1 MPSTSRLAENLS
13 IPVAAIIQPFA
24 DVDDREESIPLV
36 ECGDSG
42 PARCEKC
49 GAYVNPWCTWVAGGT
64 KWKCNLCSHET
75 QGKPPAQN
83 RIATL
88 GSLQHMKVEPH
99 YFSALDANFA
109 RFDYAERP
117 ELQKG
122 TVDFDVSQSTKYW
135 ASNPQDH
142 GLTPTDSNPTPGT
155 AVRSPQNMRYTF
167 VLDVSDTSVRSGF
180 LAATCVA
187 LRAILYGR
195 FSEDGPE
202 EVRACLPSGCS
213 IGFFTFDDALHIY
226 DLSVCTISSFRH
238 CFEVD
243 RLLQP
248 DQAPHKELVVPD
260 VDDPFLPLPS
270 SALFVDPYQSRCE
283 KSYLLIR
290 KMLNTPSP

>member
-1 MPSTSRLAENLS
+1 MPGTSRLAEDLS
-13 IPVAAIIQPFA
+13 IPVAAIIRPFA
-24 DVDDREESIPLV
+24 DLDDGEEPIPLV

-49 GAYVNPWCTWVAGGT
+49 GGYVNSWCTWVAGGT

-75 QGKPPAQN
+75 RGKSSAQN

-88 GSLQHMKVEPH
+88 GSPQRMKVEPH

-109 RFDYAERP
+109 RLDYSERP

-122 TVDFDVSQSTKYW
+122 TVDFDVSQSTDYW
-135 ASNPQDH
+135 ASNPQDP
-142 GLTPTDSNPTPGT
+142 GLSATDSNPTPDT
-155 AVRSPQNMRYTF
+155 AVRSPQNMQYMF

-180 LAATCVA
+180 LATTCVA

-195 FSEDGPE
+195 LSEGGSE

-213 IGFFTFDDALHIY
+213 IAFLTFDDALHFY
-226 DLSVCTISSFRH
+226 DLSVCTLSSFRQ
-238 CFEVD
+238 CFETD
-243 RLLQP
+243 RSLQP
-248 DQAPHKELVVPD
+248 EQAAHKELVVPD
-260 VDDPFLPLPS
+260 VDDPFLPLPP

-283 KSYLLIR
+283 KSIQLIR
-290 KMLNTPSP
+290 EMLNAPSP

>member
-1 MPSTSRLAENLS
+1 MPGTSRLAEDLS
-13 IPVAAIIQPFA
+13 IPVAAIIRPFA
-24 DVDDREESIPLV
+24 DLDDGEEPIPLV

-49 GAYVNPWCTWVAGGT
+49 GGYVNSWCTWVAGGT

-75 QGKPPAQN
+75 RGKSSAQN

-88 GSLQHMKVEPH
+88 GSPQRMIVEPH

-109 RFDYAERP
+109 RLDYSERP

-122 TVDFDVSQSTKYW
+122 TVDFDVSQSTDYW
-135 ASNPQDH
+135 ASNPQDPD
-142 GLTPTDSNPTPGT
+142 LSATDSNPTPDT
-155 AVRSPQNMRYTF
+155 AVRSPQNMQYMF

-180 LAATCVA
+180 LATTCVA

-195 FSEDGPE
+195 FSEDGSE

-213 IGFFTFDDALHIY
+213 IAFLTFDDALHFY
-226 DLSVCTISSFRH
+226 DLSVCTLSSFRQ
-238 CFEVD
+238 CFETD
-243 RLLQP
+243 RSLQP
-248 DQAPHKELVVPD
+248 EQASHKELVVPD
-260 VDDPFLPLPS
+260 VDDPFLPLPP

-283 KSYLLIR
+283 KSFQLIR
-290 KMLNTPSP
+290 EMLNAPSP